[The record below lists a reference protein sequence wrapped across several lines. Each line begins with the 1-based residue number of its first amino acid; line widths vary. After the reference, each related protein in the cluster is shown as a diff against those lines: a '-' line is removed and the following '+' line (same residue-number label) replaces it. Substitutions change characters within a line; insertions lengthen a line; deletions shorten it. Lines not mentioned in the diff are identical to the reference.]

1 MVAVAEETVV
11 FARKASGLVREMTW
25 WDVVLITLA
34 GPAGAGMLYYAV
46 KVPGMFPGGNAALAY
61 FLGGL
66 IWALPIFLVAVFASS
81 FPRSGAI
88 YVVISRAV
96 HPIVGFLPNWM
107 WVVSG
112 GLTAGFVNYLGL
124 YLIAA
129 ALQTAGI
136 IGHSAGLTK
145 AGDWL
150 ADGNYQKLWIAILL
164 TLLLW
169 GAQLLGMHRLKWFIR
184 AIIYVPLAASL
195 IATVLFFV
203 TDGSST
209 WDAVYGAGVHDKVM
223 ALAQAQGIKEATL
236 PLGAAMSGMFL
247 AVFAAYSAAESV
259 SFVGSEVKRPRTSYL
274 RGVVLGYCI
283 LMALYVVS
291 AWAPGVSFGSTFP
304 RDYSWLYYYH
314 SDGLEEVLG
323 ATPSPPSIPFYA
335 GIATGSAWT
344 AIALAVAFL
353 GWYLN
358 TSIVVWVASV
368 RGIFAMAFDR
378 QLPLGLCRVSKSGVP
393 TTATHLVGVL
403 GLIGCFLGLG
413 DASGAQVAAVMLAIL
428 DLLAMFFIW
437 TVGLAAM
444 LLPFTRP
451 DLYEK
456 STFQHTLGRI
466 PVLSIFGSIVL
477 GIGWYIAFVVG
488 LELTTTYSQI
498 AIAAIMTL
506 GLVLVAFM
514 YGRNRRE
521 GIDPTLI
528 YAQIPPA

>member
-1 MVAVAEETVV
+1 MAEETAV
-11 FARKASGLVREMTW
+11 FARKASGLVREMSW

-34 GPAGAGMLYYAV
+34 GPAGAGMLYYTV
-46 KVPGMFPGGNAALAY
+46 KAPGMFPGGNAALAY

-136 IGHSAGLTK
+136 MAHSAGLTK

-150 ADGNYQKLWIAILL
+150 EHGDYQKLWIALLL

-169 GAQLLGMHRLKWFIR
+169 GAQLLGMQRLKWFIR
-184 AIIYVPLAASL
+184 GIIYVPLAASL
-195 IATVLFFV
+195 VAIVLLFV

-209 WDAVYGAGVHDKVM
+209 WDAVYGAGAHDQVI
-223 ALAQAQGIKEATL
+223 ALAQAEGIEDATL
-236 PLGAAMSGMFL
+236 SVGTAMAGMFL
-247 AVFAAYSAAESV
+247 AAFAAYSAAESI

-274 RGVVLGYCI
+274 RGMVLGYCV
-283 LMALYVVS
+283 LTALYVVS
-291 AWAPGVSFGSTFP
+291 AWVPGVSFGSTFP
-304 RDYSWLYYYH
+304 RDYSWLYYNRF
-314 SDGLEEVLG
+314 DALAQVLG
-323 ATPSPPSIPFYA
+323 ATPSPPSIPYYA
-335 GIATGSAWT
+335 GITAGSAWA

-368 RGIFAMAFDR
+368 RGVFAMAFDR

-393 TTATHLVGVL
+393 TTATHLVGLL
-403 GLIGCFLGLG
+403 GLFGCFLGLG

-428 DLLAMFFIW
+428 DLLATFFIW
-437 TVGLAAM
+437 AVGLAA
-444 LLPFTRP
+444 LFLPFTRP

-456 STFQHTLGRI
+456 STFQYKLGRI
-466 PVLSIFGSIVL
+466 PALSVLGFMVL
-477 GIGWYIAFVVG
+477 GIGWYIVFVVG
-488 LELTTTYSQI
+488 LELWTTYSQLV
-498 AIAAIMTL
+498 IAAIVTL
-506 GLVLVAFM
+506 GFTLAAFM

-528 YAQIPPA
+528 YSQIPPA